1 MAEIKKE
8 IKKTAKKVT
17 KKVPKKVV
25 KTVKKETPVVSK
37 DKFAVIAISGV
48 QLKVYEGKEYEVNKL
63 TGDKGDK
70 LEITEVL
77 LIADGDDIKI
87 GTPYIEGSKVSLEIS
102 SQKRGVKING
112 LKYKAKSRYRKHFG
126 SRPFITKV
134 LVKKIA

>member
-1 MAEIKKE
+1 MAKTEKE
-8 IKKTAKKVT
+8 IKKTVKKE
-17 KKVPKKVV
+17 PKKVV
-25 KTVKKETPVVSK
+25 KTEKKEAAVVSK

-63 TGDKGDK
+63 AGNKGDE

-77 LIADGDDIKI
+77 LIADGEDVKM
-87 GTPYIEGSKVSLEIS
+87 GTPYVEGSKVSLEIS
-102 SQKRGVKING
+102 SQKRGEKING

>member
-77 LIADGDDIKI
+77 LIADGEDIKM

>member
-17 KKVPKKVV
+17 KKVTKKVV
-25 KTVKKETPVVSK
+25 KTVKEETAVVSK

-77 LIADGDDIKI
+77 LIADGEDIKM

-126 SRPFITKV
+126 SRPLITKI
-134 LVKKIA
+134 LVKKIG